1 MNREIGQ
8 IREVSKILTEK
19 RLRTTIDEDLGK
31 KTTLFRMVV
40 RGRGKDVQTAEY
52 AELTSQVRHD
62 SGAQSETIAGAM
74 CGRQIREV
82 SKILTETRFA
92 NDHRRESCQ
101 KNNSFQVGSAEHAKR
116 DGLEA
121 GMARICSTTGC

>member
-1 MNREIGQ
+1 MNREIRQ
-8 IREVSKILTEK
+8 IREVTKILTEK

-62 SGAQSETIAGAM
+62 SGYPVDDDRWRDVWSRNTRKGLRKAVLTTDKTGFHGWERIRFET
-74 CGRQIREV
+74 
-82 SKILTETRFA
+82 
-92 NDHRRESCQ
+92 
-101 KNNSFQVGSAEHAKR
+101 AK
-116 DGLEA
+116 
-121 GMARICSTTGC
+121 